1 MEVDD
6 LTKVLSCKVP
16 DDIYHIVDKMK
27 KSHSEILREAIYL
40 YLEKKERKKQ
50 KRLHQ
55 YTS

>member
-6 LTKVLSCKVP
+6 MTKVLSCKVP
-16 DDIYHIVDKMK
+16 DDIYYIVDKMK
-27 KSHSEILREAIYL
+27 KSHSVILREAIYL
-40 YLEKKERKKQ
+40 YLEKKDRKKQ